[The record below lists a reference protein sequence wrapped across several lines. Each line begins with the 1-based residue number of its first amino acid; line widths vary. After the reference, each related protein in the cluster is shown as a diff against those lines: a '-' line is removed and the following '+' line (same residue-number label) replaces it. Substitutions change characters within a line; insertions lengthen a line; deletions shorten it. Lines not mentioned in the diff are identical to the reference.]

1 MHIYK
6 TTMKRRF
13 SLCALLL
20 VGVAAFS
27 QSNDWTR
34 PWHKKLFCEKDEIRM
49 RINLYEESIDVPGMD
64 MFGPMSG
71 YMNGKVYGVWML
83 TSHTINS
90 DKEATLRLSNDLGS
104 ETQECL
110 LTQVNDSIYKLEL
123 KHGVSIKKVIKNK
136 LVKIPSTLEFKV
148 EK

>member
-1 MHIYK
+1 
-6 TTMKRRF
+6 
-13 SLCALLL
+13 
-20 VGVAAFS
+20 
-27 QSNDWTR
+27 
-34 PWHKKLFCEKDEIRM
+34 M